1 MKQRRSRNIK
11 TLISII
17 DAGEVRELP
26 RMPDFLDLK
35 DPSAGSLGMPALATI
50 EAVRAVAGDAVT
62 FSTAIGDAAYEPEF
76 YAQRAVDAA
85 LAGADIVKVGLKNIS
100 AEQAPWFL
108 SAIRRSLDARA
119 PYTRIVAGFYA
130 DLMDEASL
138 KKLPAAA
145 HSAGVWGCL
154 IDTYDKSGKRLGH
167 YIGPETLAGFTAD
180 CRTRGLKSALAGGLG
195 ENDLVWLDE
204 ADPDIIGFR
213 SAVARGARGESG
225 IDPKK
230 VTDIFFAVDQLNR

>member
-1 MKQRRSRNIK
+1 MK
-11 TLISII
+11 
-17 DAGEVRELP
+17 ELP

-35 DPSAGSLGMPALATI
+35 DPHGGSLGMPMLASI
-50 EAVRAVAGDAVT
+50 EAVRAAAGDAVT
-62 FSTAIGDAAYEPEF
+62 LSAAIGDAAYEPEF

-85 LAGADIVKVGLKNIS
+85 LAGADIVKVGLKDVS

-130 DLMDEASL
+130 DLMDDAAL
-138 KKLPAAA
+138 KKYPAAA
-145 HSAGVWGCL
+145 QSAGVWGCL

-167 YIGPETLAGFTAD
+167 YCGPETLAGFTAD
-180 CRTRGLKSALAGGLG
+180 CRARGLKSALAGGLMEG
-195 ENDLVWLDE
+195 DLIWLDE
-204 ADPDIIGFR
+204 AEPDIVGFR
-213 SAVARGARGESG
+213 SAVAKGKRHESG

-230 VTDIFFAVDQLNR
+230 ATGIFFAVDQLNR